1 MSTTRR
7 ANKRARV
14 APAVLVKLP
23 TPKGRR
29 RALRVTLAISMHPS
43 QLEAL
48 RARARHCE
56 MSLTGYVAALLDSD
70 AEDVWTPPTIEATKG
85 ARAKARA
92 GIALALAKP
101 LLGTGKLCD
110 DCGGIRGVDGLL
122 ACNCGGA

>member
-1 MSTTRR
+1 MTATRR

-29 RALRVTLAISMHPS
+29 RALRMTLAITMHPS
-43 QLEAL
+43 QLDAL

-85 ARAKARA
+85 GRAKARA
-92 GIALALAKP
+92 GLALALALP
-101 LLGTGKLCD
+101 LVGSGKLCD
-110 DCGGIRGVDGLL
+110 QCGGIRGVAGLL
-122 ACNCGGA
+122 ACNCEGA